1 MPHFHA
7 WFQRVHL
14 ENLFICLPVSS
25 PYSRANLWSPRE
37 ECHHAVLQYP
47 LLKESPPPE
56 FWPFF
61 LSCHWLSWSQKLC
74 PHPWP
79 CTKDFLSVLSPP
91 PLSAKVTLTTFF
103 VNPLWAFQGIPIQP
117 TLPQSCNITRPYP
130 PQNKTWIFHN
140 TSHKSLFQDSVFKN
154 YNS

>member
-1 MPHFHA
+1 MLHFHA

-14 ENLFICLPVSS
+14 ENLLICLPVSS
-25 PYSRANLWSPRE
+25 PYPRANLWSPWE
-37 ECHHAVLQYP
+37 GCHHAVLQYP

-61 LSCHWLSWSQKLC
+61 LSCHWLSWSQKPC

-79 CTKDFLSVLSPP
+79 CCTKDFLSPLSPP

-103 VNPLWAFQGIPIQP
+103 LNPLWAFRGSPFSPLYPSHATQPDLIPLKITP
-117 TLPQSCNITRPYP
+117 EFFTTLHT
-130 PQNKTWIFHN
+130 
-140 TSHKSLFQDSVFKN
+140 SLFQDSVFKN
-154 YNS
+154 CNS